1 MKTGWTPGDIQKIRV
16 RSISSLMNNNKQNN
30 VNNKQNI
37 KLSNNKNMISIS
49 IWSFTIKNHPSVT
62 MENKNENKKRFG

>member
-30 VNNKQNI
+30 VNNK
-37 KLSNNKNMISIS
+37 
-49 IWSFTIKNHPSVT
+49 T
-62 MENKNENKKRFG
+62 

>member
-1 MKTGWTPGDIQKIRV
+1 MFYMKTGWTSGAIQKIRV

-37 KLSNNKNMISIS
+37 KLSNNKNMISIL
-49 IWSFTIKNHPSVT
+49 IWSLPSKIT
-62 MENKNENKKRFG
+62 LL

>member
-1 MKTGWTPGDIQKIRV
+1 MKTGWTSGAIQKIRV

-62 MENKNENKKRFG
+62 MENKNENKKRLG